1 MCVCV
6 CVWRVSNNR
15 NLSIPLTFFNAI
27 FGKRGGPTGCLLR
40 QKFPSLPRTTFSMCI
55 LLKVVSTVPSQS
67 FFFVCVIVG
76 SYFGWS
82 REREREDH
90 RITGSLL
97 LSVHKRNTGRA
108 NEIAKNDGD
117 CTKDLEG
124 YILNSC
130 LCGTTI
136 GCETSLGNGQIES
149 SKCQFLQRFLLSPIK
164 SLRFLC
170 LFSPPTNSKMGSK
183 KRQQRRQQPQPQWPS
198 VWLLL
203 FLVALCFPTIDARN
217 GSNERD
223 KEQEQRVRHKT
234 DHEGVCVSRA

>member
-1 MCVCV
+1 MSRLAERQPCRFGIYSLAPPTQIKMRHCVCVCVCV

-170 LFSPPTNSKMGSK
+170 SHLQPTRKWARKNVNNVVNNHNHNGQACGCCYFWLHCASP
-183 KRQQRRQQPQPQWPS
+183 Q
-198 VWLLL
+198 
-203 FLVALCFPTIDARN
+203 
-217 GSNERD
+217 
-223 KEQEQRVRHKT
+223 
-234 DHEGVCVSRA
+234 